1 MGRLLTTFKDKT
13 FEPSMKSYYQLLTDD
28 IVTAPQ
34 IYDSLLYVK
43 GSNAGSLA
51 KNQENDDDVSTV
63 EEYDTYMPVR
73 FHNIKTKTDEA
84 TPASPTHTF
93 FSVYNRAELNSPIDN
108 NMYEMWADYN
118 TSIINN
124 DGYTTNLLGGGYNEA
139 RDNGTADGITIPSV
153 YGGFSRATIQPTGD
167 NRTVTYAIGGMNT
180 VTINKNNVTVAN
192 AYGTYSEVQAT
203 NGTFTNIFVH
213 SLDLDFGANATIAN
227 AYFIRAHDT
236 TMPTVSGEKYFI
248 KSNVPWETLLSGAL
262 TNTGAVTFNS
272 TLAVTGN
279 ATFNA
284 NVDLQD
290 DDYLYLGTGDDLSL
304 VHNGTDSVIEND
316 LGHLNIINNAVDKSI
331 MFKTN
336 EESGAEAYLGLLAS
350 FPGVFV
356 YKDLLL
362 ATDGN
367 GGKIKLGASQ
377 DLEIYHDG
385 SDSYLENDTG
395 NLFIINKADNKDIR
409 FQTDNGSSG
418 ITTYFT
424 IDGINEQ
431 NQFSKNV
438 VLGDDVIAKFGASSD
453 LQIYHDGDNSYINET
468 GAGSL
473 YIKSASGIRLQSDTG
488 ENMIY
493 AQNDSA
499 VNLYHNNAK
508 KFETTSTGV
517 SVTGG
522 LTTTSTV
529 TLSNLPTSD
538 PSVAGQLWNSSGDLK
553 ISAG

>member
-124 DGYTTNLLGGGYNEA
+124 DGYTTNLLGGAYNEA

-331 MFKTN
+331 MFSAN
-336 EESGAEAYLGLLAS
+336 EENGAEAYLGLLAS

>member
-73 FHNIKTKTDEA
+73 FHNIKTKTNEA

-93 FSVYNRAELNSPIDN
+93 FSVYNRAELNSPINN
-108 NMYEMWADYN
+108 NMYEMWGDYN

-139 RDNGTADGITIPSV
+139 RDNGTADSITIPSI
-153 YGGFSRATIQPTGD
+153 YGSYSKATVQPTGD
-167 NRTVTYAIGGMNT
+167 NRTVTYAIGGIDT
-180 VTINKNNVTVAN
+180 LAINKDNVTVVN

-213 SLDLDFGANATIAN
+213 ALDLDFGANATIAN

-236 TMPTVSGEKYFI
+236 TLPTVSGEKYFI

-304 VHNGTDSVIEND
+304 VHNGTNSVIEND

-331 MFKTN
+331 MFSAN
-336 EESGAEAYLGLLAS
+336 EADGAEAYLGLLAS
-350 FPGVFV
+350 FPGVFI
-356 YKDLLL
+356 YKDLLM
-362 ATDGN
+362 ATDGL
-367 GGKIKLGASQ
+367 KLRMGASQ

-385 SDSYLENDTG
+385 SDSFIDDSGTGDLRIRSNFLKIEKYTGETMATFND
-395 NLFIINKADNKDIR
+395 DNA
-409 FQTDNGSSG
+409 
-418 ITTYFT
+418 
-424 IDGINEQ
+424 
-431 NQFSKNV
+431 V
-438 VLGDDVIAKFGASSD
+438 
-453 LQIYHDGDNSYINET
+453 
-468 GAGSL
+468 SL
-473 YIKSASGIRLQSDTG
+473 YF
-488 ENMIY
+488 
-493 AQNDSA
+493 
-499 VNLYHNNAK
+499 NNSK
-508 KFETTSTGV
+508 KLETTNTGV

-529 TLSNLPTSD
+529 ILSNLPTSD